1 MSFVLDSEFPEES
14 IWNLLFSILHMNICT
29 MNSSN
34 FPSFSPFL
42 LQWHSTNIHHHEH
55 DNGQKVELR
64 LCDLIKQKVLPA
76 NFYPLLSQMWILLW
90 RGGGREHTT
99 TVLTWMDG
107 YGWLG
112 AIIGVLHL
120 ANNNTTIYIRD
131 LRYYRL
137 RTHLPHEFHLR
148 PPRSYFYY
156 YYTKATIAPVHI
168 HINGWW

>member
-1 MSFVLDSEFPEES
+1 MSFVLDSEFPDES
-14 IWNLLFSILHMNICT
+14 ISNLLFSILHMNICT

-34 FPSFSPFL
+34 FPYFSPFL

-76 NFYPLLSQMWILLW
+76 NFYPLLSQMWILLC
-90 RGGGREHTT
+90 RGGREHTQQQFW
-99 TVLTWMDG
+99 LGWMDMVG
-107 YGWLG
+107 LG
-112 AIIGVLHL
+112 PSSVYSTWQIIILQ
-120 ANNNTTIYIRD
+120 YIRD

-156 YYTKATIAPVHI
+156 YYTK
-168 HINGWW
+168 